1 MAARRRGSSP
11 GALPK
16 DWPIPFPRLPSRT
29 PRIGPR
35 VSDWDIP
42 PLAFPHWLSDNGASG
57 AGRDRTVLRCVFL
70 AVSAMVLVA
79 CATIT
84 RGTTQVVAVDTPG
97 APGTSCIIQT
107 QNGPQVVTTPGS
119 VTLSRGSSSLPIQCT
134 KECYLL
140 GSSIIPSNAESMAAG
155 NVIFGGII
163 GLGVDCRLRC
173 DEQIP
178 DVVTVAMTPDPACRT
193 PEPLP
198 PNRAPP
204 RHISAR

>member
-1 MAARRRGSSP
+1 
-11 GALPK
+11 
-16 DWPIPFPRLPSRT
+16 
-29 PRIGPR
+29 
-35 VSDWDIP
+35 
-42 PLAFPHWLSDNGASG
+42 
-57 AGRDRTVLRCVFL
+57 
-70 AVSAMVLVA
+70 MVLVA

-97 APGTSCIIQT
+97 APGTSCAIQT

-155 NVIFGGII
+155 NVIFGGTI
-163 GLGVDCRLRC
+163 GLGVDAASGAMNKY
-173 DEQIP
+173 P

-193 PEPLP
+193 GTASAQPGTAAAHLGAVAS
-198 PNRAPP
+198 RAH
-204 RHISAR
+204 RARRRGYFERLALVTSSAMRFAPSAST

>member
-1 MAARRRGSSP
+1 M
-11 GALPK
+11 
-16 DWPIPFPRLPSRT
+16 
-29 PRIGPR
+29 
-35 VSDWDIP
+35 
-42 PLAFPHWLSDNGASG
+42 
-57 AGRDRTVLRCVFL
+57 LRCVFL

-97 APGTSCIIQT
+97 APGTSCAIQT

-163 GLGVDCRLRC
+163 GLGVDAASGAMNKY
-173 DEQIP
+173 P
-178 DVVTVAMTPDPACRT
+178 DVVTVAMTPDPACRGPGT
-193 PEPLP
+193 GPAQPGTAAAHLGAVVS
-198 PNRAPP
+198 RAH
-204 RHISAR
+204 RARGGVGTFSGWRW